1 MASPR
6 GFLRA
11 TVARVVPETADART
25 FVLAPHDGPLTYQAG
40 QFCTFRVYVN
50 GRMLLRSY
58 SMSSAPEVD
67 AEFMT
72 TVKRVPGGAVSNWL
86 IDNVAEGDEVE
97 LTRPA
102 GFFCLRP
109 AEGPLLGFSG
119 GSGITPILSLVKSA
133 LAITDRTVRL
143 LCADRHRLAA
153 IFTVVLADLAQRYPG
168 RLEVVRHYDDDSG
181 FLDAAAIKDFVGADG
196 AADSYVCGPE
206 PFMDLVCAGLAGPGR
221 VFTERFGGGGGAAA
235 PPAPSPTAVS
245 PGRRAPLSGGRN
257 STVEGT
263 VTIILGG
270 RRVAVPRR
278 ADETLLESARRA
290 GLTPPFNCE
299 AGNCATCMAR
309 LVEGTVTMRVND
321 VLTDE
326 DLADGYVLTCQG
338 VPESEN
344 VTLRYE

>member
-6 GFLRA
+6 GFQRA
-11 TVARVVPETADART
+11 TVARVVAETVDART
-25 FVLAPHDGPLTYQAG
+25 FVLAPHDGPFTYQAG
-40 QFCTFRVYVN
+40 QFCTFRVSVN
-50 GRMLLRSY
+50 GRSLLRSY
-58 SMSSAPEVD
+58 SMSSAPEID
-67 AEFMT
+67 TEFMT

-109 AEGPLLGFSG
+109 GDGPVLGFSG

-133 LAITDRTVRL
+133 LASTDRPVRL
-143 LCADRHRLAA
+143 LCADRDRTVA
-153 IFTVVLADLAQRYPG
+153 IFTGVLADLTLGYPG
-168 RLEVVRHYDDDSG
+168 RLTVVRHYDEQSG
-181 FLDAAAIKDFVGADG
+181 YLDAAAVREFVGADG
-196 AADSYVCGPE
+196 AGDSYVCGPE
-206 PFMDLVCAGLAGPGR
+206 PFMDLVAAALPGPGR
-221 VFTERFGGGGGAAA
+221 VFTERFGGGGGGAP
-235 PPAPSPTAVS
+235 PPAP
-245 PGRRAPLSGGRN
+245 PLPVPAQP

-270 RRVAVPRR
+270 KRVSVPRR
-278 ADETLLESARRA
+278 PDETLLESARRA

-338 VPESEN
+338 VPESPN
-344 VTLRYE
+344 VTVRYE